1 MLRTYAHETK
11 VRGHIVQLAPNL
23 IDETLSLDQ
32 LALLARFFRALGD
45 PTRLQILVHLLEGE
59 KNVGELVQLLE
70 TSQSRVSNHLACL
83 RWCGLAATRRQG
95 REIYYSVTDDRVA
108 ELTEISRAMI
118 ADNAEHV
125 LSCTRL

>member
-1 MLRTYAHETK
+1 MA
-11 VRGHIVQLAPNL
+11 QLTPNL
-23 IDETLSLDQ
+23 TDETLNLDQ
-32 LALLARFFRALGD
+32 LTLQARFFRAFGD

-83 RWCGLAATRRQG
+83 RWCGLVVTRREG

-118 ADNAEHV
+118 ADNAEHI